1 MTKLIK
7 NWEELSK
14 VPANN
19 KYKII
24 VCDYNGWIVPICDEA
39 DKENDFICN
48 CPNNCDYFNHVY
60 LSTHTFM
67 ENIINILLNYYKNT
81 GLI

>member
-1 MTKLIK
+1 MAKLIK

-24 VCDYNGWIVPICDEA
+24 VKTLILI
-39 DKENDFICN
+39 
-48 CPNNCDYFNHVY
+48 
-60 LSTHTFM
+60 FM
-67 ENIINILLNYYKNT
+67 D
-81 GLI
+81 